1 MFKLKLELVSEELNL
16 NIWRRIMKLS
26 VNVKQAN
33 KRKNQI
39 ENEEII
45 LNSMPLTL
53 RELIREIVINNVI
66 QFNEKNNENT
76 ILHYLTNETLQEQIV
91 LGKVSFNERYNHDN
105 QLLNKAIENALT
117 SYEDGIYRVFINDTE
132 TSELDNT
139 IDLKEGDVLTFIRL
153 TMLAG
158 RLW

>member
-1 MFKLKLELVSEELNL
+1 
-16 NIWRRIMKLS
+16 MKLS

-45 LNSMPLTL
+45 LNLTPLTL
-53 RELIREIVINNVI
+53 RELIREIVTNNVVR
-66 QFNEKNNENT
+66 FNEKNNENT
-76 ILHYLTNETLQEQIV
+76 ILHYLTNEALQDQIA

-105 QLLNKAIENALT
+105 QLLNKAIDNALT

-132 TSELDNT
+132 TSELDIT
-139 IDLKEGDVLTFIRL
+139 IDLKEGDILTFVRL